1 MSGHSKWSTIK
12 REILNDNDGY
22 IDGEGG
28 PEGEPP
34 DDKCLALNEPREGN
48 NMSLSSSASVSP
60 DGGLLILGNFWL
72 FFPEGALTQR
82 SKIILERIPSLSP
95 DTLSYPDIYNLS
107 PNDVTPQKPLV
118 MMLRMNPTDP
128 NVPQKPW
135 LFTEVDGGENVPLEG
150 VGHLEFGETS
160 FTMGAISPFNKKQGT
175 KTTDF

>member
-128 NVPQKPW
+128 NVPQK
-135 LFTEVDGGENVPLEG
+135 
-150 VGHLEFGETS
+150 
-160 FTMGAISPFNKKQGT
+160 AAQ
-175 KTTDF
+175 